1 MPGSFSRNLGDRS
14 RYHATVRCVALLL
27 LTALAHAEDGALD
40 LMGRLRDGQ
49 PPERYEAARGLRKLG
64 PAARPALGALAHALK
79 DENAFVRLE
88 AGRALVE
95 IGITEDEMPALV
107 ERLGPADPDTA
118 QLVAEALAGL
128 GAPAMP
134 PLLKLLDGKD
144 DRARRA
150 ALVAVGLM
158 GRHAAPGAPLL
169 LDLLKSEDAGTAK
182 LAGEALRRCGPWAE
196 DYVPEIVDRLR
207 FADEP
212 IRWAA
217 ASVLGRIGPAAKEA
231 IPALKEM
238 RAEGSEALRSAAAE
252 ALARIEVGGAS
263 RTLDPALLDPRLAT
277 GEAPERFRVKFETT
291 CGDFVVEVE
300 RAWAPHGADRFWNL
314 ARIGFFDGAS
324 FFRVIE
330 QYAQFGL
337 SGESRVNGAWSGAT
351 IKDDPPKESN
361 RKGTI
366 SFAKT
371 AAPDSRTTQVF
382 INRTDNTGLDR
393 QGFVPFGRVVEGMEA
408 VEKLYAGYGDMA
420 PFGKG
425 PDPRAIQALGDGY
438 LKREF
443 PRLDAISRAA
453 IVEGK

>member
-1 MPGSFSRNLGDRS
+1 MRR
-14 RYHATVRCVALLL
+14 TALLL
-27 LTALAHAEDGALD
+27 LSALAHADDGAAELAS
-40 LMGRLRDGQ
+40 RLRDGE
-49 PPERYEAARGLRKLG
+49 PPQRYEAARGLRKLG
-64 PAARPALGALAHALK
+64 PAAKGALGALADALK

-95 IGITEDEMPALV
+95 IGITTEELPALV
-107 ERLGPADPDTA
+107 ERLGPADPDTTL
-118 QLVAEALAGL
+118 LVAEALAGL

-134 PLLKLLDGKD
+134 PLRKLLEGKD

-150 ALVAVGLM
+150 ALTAIGLL
-158 GRHAAPGAPLL
+158 GRHGAPGTPLL
-169 LDLLKSEDAGTAK
+169 LDLLKSEDAATAK

-196 DYVPEIVDRLR
+196 EYVPEIVDRLR
-207 FADEP
+207 FADEGV
-212 IRWAA
+212 RWAA
-217 ASVLGRIGPAAKEA
+217 AGVLARIGPAAKEA
-231 IPALKEM
+231 IPALREM
-238 RAEGSEALRSAAAE
+238 RSEGNEALRAAAAE
-252 ALARIEVGGAS
+252 ALARIEIGGGRGA
-263 RTLDPALLDPRLAT
+263 LNPALLDPNLAN
-277 GEAPERFRVKFETT
+277 GEAPERFRVRFETT

-300 RAWAPHGADRFWNL
+300 RAWAPNGADRFWNL

-337 SGESRVNGAWSGAT
+337 SRDSRVSGAWSGAT

-366 SFAKT
+366 CFAKT
-371 AAPDSRTTQVF
+371 GAPDSRTTQVF

-393 QGFVPFGRVVEGMEA
+393 QGFVPFGRVIEGMEV

-425 PDPRAIQALGDGY
+425 PDQRAIQTLGDGY

-443 PRLDAISRAA
+443 PKLDSIDRAVV
-453 IVEGK
+453 VEAK